1 MKHFITI
8 AAALSLVASTS
19 FAADLDTGRATGL
32 FDQRPQCMDRDAV
45 DNPDCVAPS
54 DQTGHRH
61 IFVGPNVP
69 PMLQG
74 SSPVATSNTN
84 TPATAGTTTQGAPNG
99 ATQGASASPR
109 ASIVR
114 RSTMR

>member
-54 DQTGHRH
+54 DQDNAR
-61 IFVGPNVP
+61 VRAAPD
-69 PMLQG
+69 
-74 SSPVATSNTN
+74 SSRLDDGDRGGRPRV
-84 TPATAGTTTQGAPNG
+84 TPLPSGDAPG
-99 ATQGASASPR
+99 GR
-109 ASIVR
+109 IGGGR
-114 RSTMR
+114 R